1 MALVTFAFMQYC
13 IHITRWQDKF
23 QLCLPVKPTNLLSV
37 PSRVVDTFC
46 KTLPFLLVA
55 YILYWKKKV
64 NKLPLLFLL
73 HSIIGLLDLEEKE
86 EQYLAVE
93 MLFQRLNYQAT
104 RSKLDSVS
112 ELNH

>member
-1 MALVTFAFMQYC
+1 MAGQISVVSASETQ
-13 IHITRWQDKF
+13 
-23 QLCLPVKPTNLLSV
+23 TNLLSV
-37 PSRVVDTFC
+37 PSRLVDTFC

-55 YILYWKKKV
+55 SFYIVKKV

-73 HSIIGLLDLEEKE
+73 HSITGLLDLEEKE

-93 MLFQRLNYQAT
+93 MLFQRLNYLAT
-104 RSKLDSVS
+104 QSKLDSVC